1 MPRPMILAATIA
13 LTALSTK
20 AISADPGPIV
30 LENGATLIVDPT
42 PGIDAVGV
50 IAAYAAGYTHDP
62 AGLTQAAHLAEHL
75 RVTAGLGDTP
85 PGASAARLNEL
96 GSANAET
103 LANLTY
109 YDFALPPEQLGLAFE
124 TEAARLTGLRITDA
138 DMARE
143 IPRMR
148 QEIEAVVSA
157 PGVFVGKFATMA
169 AVQVWL
175 HGAKEAPVRVA
186 TAPAADTMRAFV
198 DAHHRVD
205 RLTIIVTGDV
215 DQDRAEALF
224 REHIGPIAKP
234 GTPGPDAGPAL
245 ADLPELQRVPW
256 DVAAKVILVA
266 LPHTEADWHTQ
277 LEAVAARATFALSQH
292 RLIRST
298 VASGPGTPIGPLPL
312 FVGVCLHPDADEDA
326 ALDLLHQALDGA
338 AATDADQARTT
349 ARFISTPQPKPTA
362 DAVRTMAGQLAA
374 QRGMAPHVAAA
385 MIVANHALQSFFR
398 APHPDGGLGND
409 DLNAAIRRA
418 FARDHRRVLILTPP
432 K

>member
-1 MPRPMILAATIA
+1 MPRRLALAVTIA
-13 LTALSTK
+13 LSALSSK
-20 AISADPGPIV
+20 CLGADPRTIV
-30 LENGATLIVDPT
+30 LDNGATLIIDPT

-50 IAAYAAGYTHDP
+50 IAAYATGYAHDP
-62 AGLTQAAHLAEHL
+62 AGLAQAAHLAEHL

-109 YDFALPPEQLGLAFE
+109 YDFALPSDHLGLAFE
-124 TEAARLTGLRITDA
+124 TEAARLTRLRITDA
-138 DMARE
+138 DIARE

-215 DQDRAEALF
+215 DHDRAEALF
-224 REHIGPIAKP
+224 REHIGPIPKP
-234 GTPGPDAGPAL
+234 GIPGPGAEAAL

-266 LPHTEADWHTQ
+266 LPHTETQWHAQ
-277 LEAVAARATFALSQH
+277 LEAVAARATFSLGQH

-385 MIVANHALQSFFR
+385 MIVANHALQSHFR
-398 APHPDGGLGND
+398 ASHPVGGIGND

-418 FARDHRRVLILTPP
+418 FARDHRHVLILTPP
-432 K
+432 Q